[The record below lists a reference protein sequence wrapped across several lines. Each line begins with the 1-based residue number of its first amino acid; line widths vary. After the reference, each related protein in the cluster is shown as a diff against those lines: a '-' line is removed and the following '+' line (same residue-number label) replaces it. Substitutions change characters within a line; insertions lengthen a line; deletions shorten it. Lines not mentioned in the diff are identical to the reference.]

1 MNTFKLN
8 EQGWGDANDALEQ
21 EKQEKQKQQQLDP
34 ENKKQPDKKKT
45 IPTPPVKEKNPVN
58 RVGKL
63 TRDRRASL
71 DWIEPNLLK
80 DLETATKRAKIGNVQ
95 ISWARTGHDVGS
107 RHEYGYAVDL
117 SMLDGKGYNGNQTE
131 FTILGNILVAELIK
145 LGYTYG
151 EGANEKSY
159 IWQTAD
165 HYNHVHVSRKPPANA
180 KKQKPADLNQANQSE
195 IHKKIRRARK
205 DLYKMITKSPELYF
219 QNFKAFTL
227 WIGSG
232 RNIGTDDEDAAAA
245 YLKDTWERYWGTGGL
260 DFDLR
265 NAMKTAHPHDI
276 ANIKYLFQLV
286 DLIAEKIKAGDSGEW
301 KVTFWDYD
309 ISTKKWKQVKRT
321 YVWNYM

>member
-21 EKQEKQKQQQLDP
+21 EKQEKQKQQQQDT
-34 ENKKQPDKKKT
+34 EKQKQSDKKKT

-63 TRDRRASL
+63 TRDRRASF

-95 ISWARTGHDVGS
+95 ISWARTGHDIGS

-117 SMLDGKGYNGNQTE
+117 SMLNGKGYNGNQTE

-159 IWQTAD
+159 IWQTAE
-165 HYNHVHVSRKPPANA
+165 HYNHVHVSRKPPADA

-195 IHKKIRRARK
+195 IHKKIQRARW
-205 DLYKMITKSPELYF
+205 DLYNILTKYPDRYF
-219 QNFKAFTL
+219 QNFKSAFKPGAGGRV
-227 WIGSG
+227 IGG
-232 RNIGTDDEDAAAA
+232 DNEKAAAKW
-245 YLKDTWERYWGTGGL
+245 LTDSFDTVWNSKFKKWE
-260 DFDLR
+260 
-265 NAMKTAHPHDI
+265 NVAHPYDVSNMRKI
-276 ANIKYLFQLV
+276 RLIVQWATKLILEQRAGKYAV
-286 DLIAEKIKAGDSGEW
+286 N
-301 KVTFWDYD
+301 FWNYD
-309 ISTKKWKQVKRT
+309 EETKKWKQVTRT
-321 YVWNYM
+321 YRWDYM